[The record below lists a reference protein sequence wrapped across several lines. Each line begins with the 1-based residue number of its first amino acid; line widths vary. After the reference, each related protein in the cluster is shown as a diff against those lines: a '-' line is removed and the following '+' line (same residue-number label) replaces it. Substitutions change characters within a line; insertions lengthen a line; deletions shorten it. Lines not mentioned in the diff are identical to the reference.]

1 MEDIK
6 LLNKKFMLMA
16 IFLVSLLA
24 ISAVSASDLNS
35 TDEIASEVAVDDN
48 LEVISDEV
56 LSTTHAVNG
65 NTFSDIQKTINYA
78 NAGDTIVLSGNYAGN
93 GSKIKIP
100 KTLNVEGNGAILDAK
115 GMSKIFEIN
124 GKNVK
129 INNMTFING
138 RDISSGAI
146 DWWSGTYDGSKDSYG
161 IVKVILQDMVVQ

>member
-16 IFLVSLLA
+16 IFIVSLLA

-65 NTFSDIQKTINYA
+65 NTFSDIQNY
-78 NAGDTIVLSGNYAGN
+78 
-93 GSKIKIP
+93 
-100 KTLNVEGNGAILDAK
+100 
-115 GMSKIFEIN
+115 
-124 GKNVK
+124 
-129 INNMTFING
+129 
-138 RDISSGAI
+138 
-146 DWWSGTYDGSKDSYG
+146 
-161 IVKVILQDMVVQ
+161 